1 MRPGTGYGA
10 HPTWHNSGRA
20 TDDSEA
26 RGARE
31 DTRLM
36 VTGMRLVVWRVGLA
50 LGVLWLAAGAAG
62 AQEMIRVG
70 LSYGQ
75 APRAVVVSGPG
86 EWAARRF
93 SEGFDGEARIS
104 ASKGELVLETG
115 GRRGGVG
122 PWIELRARDEGR
134 PLRLDGSGYRG
145 TLRVEVAD
153 GGGLRVVN
161 EVEMEDYVR
170 GVVPSEMFSQ
180 GEAFKVQAVVSRTYA
195 VYMRDVER
203 KHRGDGFDICAA
215 GHCQVYRG
223 AGPETALSDEAVRAT
238 AGEVLTYEGR
248 PIFSAYHAN
257 AGGMTQGVDDAWPG
271 STSRDL
277 PYLVAVASPYDE
289 RVGELPGYG
298 WCYEWDQR
306 VSGRDIEE
314 RLRARGKDVGE
325 VRALTVVGRTSTGRV
340 RELEVVGTRGR
351 ATLGTPGEVRAVL
364 GTPST
369 CFEVGGGGGEFE
381 LSGRGRGHGVGLS
394 QHGAFG
400 MARAGHG
407 YAEILGSFYSGV
419 SLAQD
424 YGRGESRALGGLVA
438 ERAEGPA
445 ETAPEGEG

>member
-1 MRPGTGYGA
+1 MV
-10 HPTWHNSGRA
+10 SGIR
-20 TDDSEA
+20 SV
-26 RGARE
+26 
-31 DTRLM
+31 M
-36 VTGMRLVVWRVGLA
+36 WKVGLA
-50 LGVLWLAAGAAG
+50 LGVVGLAAGAAG
-62 AQEMIRVG
+62 AEETIRVG

-75 APRAVVVSGPG
+75 APRTVVVSGPG
-86 EWAARRF
+86 EWEARRF

-104 ASKGELVLETG
+104 AGKGELVLEIG
-115 GRRGGVG
+115 SRRGGVG
-122 PWIELRARDEGR
+122 PWIEFGPRDGER

-145 TLRVEVAD
+145 TLRVELTD
-153 GGGLRVVN
+153 RGGLRVVN

-203 KHRGDGFDICAA
+203 KHRGDGFDICAL
-215 GHCQVYRG
+215 GHCQVYGG

-340 RELEVVGTRGR
+340 RELEVVGARGR
-351 ATLGTPGEVRAVL
+351 AILGTPGEVRAVL

-369 CFEVGGGGGEFE
+369 CFEVGGEGREFE

-400 MARAGHG
+400 MARAGYG
-407 YAEILGSFYSGV
+407 YDEILGSFYSGV
-419 SLAQD
+419 SLTGD
-424 YGRGESRALGGLVA
+424 YGRGEARALAGPEVEA
-438 ERAEGPA
+438 EHAEAAVEVMSEGPA
-445 ETAPEGEG
+445 EEAAAATPEGES